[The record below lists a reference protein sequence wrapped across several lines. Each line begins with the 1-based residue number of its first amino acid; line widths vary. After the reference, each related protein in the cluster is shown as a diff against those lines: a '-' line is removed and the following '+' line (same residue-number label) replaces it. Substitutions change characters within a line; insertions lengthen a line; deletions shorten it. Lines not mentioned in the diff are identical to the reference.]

1 MTEQRNLIVAL
12 AISFLILLGFHFFYE
27 RPQMEKAHQR
37 QLELYNEKQ
46 NLPATPGS
54 EGADR
59 PVQTPATPI
68 APGAATEPAAKE
80 VLTRQA
86 ALALTPRVRIATP
99 RVEGSIALVGG
110 RIDDISL
117 VNYRETIDPSS
128 SEIVLLSPTGGPNPY
143 YAEFGWIAAAGVDID
158 LPGPTTVWR
167 ADRLELTPEKPVTLS
182 WDNGKGLKFLR
193 TISIDLDFMFQ
204 ITQKIENNSGQPVT
218 LYPYGLIS
226 RHTLPELSGFVILHE
241 GPLGVF
247 RSNAG
252 EEGTLCEVKYT
263 KLAECHRITVNV
275 PVPPT
280 SVGGWAGITDKYWM
294 TALIAPNEA
303 PVQPHFTHGSSGG
316 ERYQADILGG
326 GVDIANGA
334 SGESA
339 LRLFAG
345 AKEVKLIERYKDT
358 QLIPRFDL
366 AIDWGWLYFL
376 TRPIFFILDFF
387 YRMIGNFGLAIILLT
402 VVVKTL
408 FLPLAYKSFVASNE
422 MKRLQPEIVRL
433 KEVHGEDRQ
442 RMNQE
447 MMGLYKREKVN
458 PASGC
463 LPTLLQIPV
472 FIALYKVLFTTIEMR
487 HATFYGWIH
496 DLSAR
501 DPTTLSNLFG
511 LLPWAAAIP
520 PFDWIN
526 IGIWPLLMGFSM
538 FVQMRLSPQPAD
550 STQAKVMLLMPI
562 MFTFLLARFPAGL
575 VIYWTLSNVLSI
587 IQQWLVKMIKK
598 KTGKKPVKA

>member
-27 RPQMEKAHQR
+27 RPQMEQAHQR
-37 QLELYNEKQ
+37 AVEFQKQQQ
-46 NLPATPGS
+46 NLPATPGGKS
-54 EGADR
+54 TDR
-59 PVQTPATPI
+59 PVQTPSTPM
-68 APGAATEPAAKE
+68 APGAVVKPAGKE
-80 VLTRQA
+80 SLSREA
-86 ALALTPRVRIATP
+86 ALALTTRIRIATP

-110 RIDDISL
+110 RIDDLLLI
-117 VNYRETIDPSS
+117 NYRETLDPASP
-128 SEIVLLSPTGGPNPY
+128 EIVLFSPAGAPHPY
-143 YAEFGWIAAAGVDID
+143 YAEFGWTTAPGVNID
-158 LPGPTTVWR
+158 LPGPATEWQ
-167 ADRLELTPEKPVTLS
+167 ADGRELTPEKPITLS

-193 TISIDLDFMFQ
+193 TISIDRDFMFQ
-204 ITQKIENNSGQPVT
+204 ITQKIENRGGQPVT

-226 RHTLPELSGFVILHE
+226 RHTLPVLSGFLILHE

-247 RSNAG
+247 RPDIG
-252 EEGTLCEVKYT
+252 ETGTLTEVDYDDVVEQKSI
-263 KLAECHRITVNV
+263 EQE
-275 PVPPT
+275 

-303 PVQPHFTHGSSGG
+303 PIRSHFTHGGTAG
-316 ERYQADILGG
+316 NDRYQTDMLGASI
-326 GVDIANGA
+326 DIADGA
-334 SGESA
+334 TGESSVK
-339 LRLFAG
+339 LFAG
-345 AKEVKLIERYKDT
+345 AKEVKLIDRYQDT
-358 QLIPRFDL
+358 LLIPRFDL

-376 TRPIFFILDFF
+376 TRPIFFVLDFF
-387 YRMIGNFGLAIILLT
+387 YRVIGNFGLAIILLT

-422 MKRLQPEIVRL
+422 MKRLQPEMARL
-433 KEVHGEDRQ
+433 KTVHGEDRQ

-447 MMGLYKREKVN
+447 MMELYKREKVN

-463 LPTLLQIPV
+463 LPVLLQIPV
-472 FIALYKVLFTTIEMR
+472 FFALYKVLFTTIEMR
-487 HATFYGWIH
+487 HAPFYGWVQ

-501 DPTTLSNLFG
+501 DPTTLFNLFG
-511 LLPWAAAIP
+511 LLPWGPAAS

-526 IGIWPLLMGFSM
+526 IGIWPLLMGLSM

-550 STQAKVMLLMPI
+550 STQARVMLLMPI

-575 VIYWTLSNVLSI
+575 VIYWTLSNTLSI
-587 IQQWLVKMIKK
+587 IQQWLIKK